1 MVRFA
6 SDPSAVTKFG
16 MCGGEKTLQDLLGDL
31 VAQPGAWITLEKSIV
46 CMSAPMS
53 HARESMQSR
62 NRKLDFQH
70 RFMCTSLTKTH
81 PTTDIYP
88 RWRG

>member
-16 MCGGEKTLQDLLGDL
+16 MCGGERTLQNLLTDM

-46 CMSAPMS
+46 CMSALLS
-53 HARESMQSR
+53 HARKSMRSR

-70 RFMCTSLTKTH
+70 RFMCTSVTKIQ

-88 RWRG
+88 R